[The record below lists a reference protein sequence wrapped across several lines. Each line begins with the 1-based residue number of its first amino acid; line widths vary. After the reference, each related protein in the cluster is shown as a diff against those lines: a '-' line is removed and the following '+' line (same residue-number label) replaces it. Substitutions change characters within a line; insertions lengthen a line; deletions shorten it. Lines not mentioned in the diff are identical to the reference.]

1 MKHGY
6 LKYCSL
12 YKRWSTFGCKQK
24 RFHLSI
30 TFWYIVIDFHV
41 YCDRHQPVFR
51 FRWVDFC
58 NVNSTCLIF
67 CLHLSK
73 LLFDRCL
80 RRTLKFNGDPPPL
93 WKSKFCLDRN
103 EASPLYTWEVN
114 TYCAGNYTP
123 TRFCFIH
130 THMNTYLYI
139 RTHASV
145 LCYAVYFSN
154 SSCEYVQFDQ

>member
-41 YCDRHQPVFR
+41 YCDRDQPVFR

-73 LLFDRCL
+73 LLFDRCVWDEL
-80 RRTLKFNGDPPPL
+80 WNLMATPPL
-93 WKSKFCLDRN
+93 MEKQILLRSQWSITFVHMRGKYVLCRK
-103 EASPLYTWEVN
+103 LYTN
-114 TYCAGNYTP
+114 TFLFHTYTHEHI
-123 TRFCFIH
+123 FIH
-130 THMNTYLYI
+130 TYTCVRVM
-139 RTHASV
+139 
-145 LCYAVYFSN
+145 LCRVF
-154 SSCEYVQFDQ
+154 